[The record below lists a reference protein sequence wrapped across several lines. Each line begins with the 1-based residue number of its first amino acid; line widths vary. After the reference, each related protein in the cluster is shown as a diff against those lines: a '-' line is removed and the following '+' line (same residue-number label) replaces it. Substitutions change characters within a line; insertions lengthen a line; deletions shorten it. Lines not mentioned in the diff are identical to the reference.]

1 MNLTWYPMNS
11 KRTILIFE
19 YSSHIQQKSPISMTD
34 FNHTCIT
41 IEQYSRKVTR
51 RLLGLDDIRSVD
63 VSVDISAEGSWVI
76 DVPEGD

>member
-1 MNLTWYPMNS
+1 
-11 KRTILIFE
+11 
-19 YSSHIQQKSPISMTD
+19 MTD

-63 VSVDISAEGSWVI
+63 VSVDMSAEGSWVI

>member
-11 KRTILIFE
+11 KKTILIFE
-19 YSSHIQQKSPISMTD
+19 YSSQVQKSPISMAD
-34 FNHTCIT
+34 FKHTCIT

-63 VSVDISAEGSWVI
+63 VSVDISAEGSWAI
-76 DVPEGD
+76 NVPEGD